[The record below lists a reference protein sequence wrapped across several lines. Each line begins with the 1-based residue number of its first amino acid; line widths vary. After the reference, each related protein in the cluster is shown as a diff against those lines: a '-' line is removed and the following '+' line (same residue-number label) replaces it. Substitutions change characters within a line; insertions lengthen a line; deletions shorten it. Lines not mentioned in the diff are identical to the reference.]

1 MQSVAPKH
9 FDAYYA
15 SMWDKLE
22 PLKCL
27 AAAAPTREIE
37 ISLSSS
43 TAKTH
48 VNSEDAV
55 IAPSFIQGNIT
66 TMEQTSD
73 FSKEQDQILVDPLQ
87 NVKNIVQGNR
97 NVSKIYRIPKLPS
110 VSGCIGDP
118 GVVAAL
124 TSIQKYL
131 DFLGYNHFGSLF
143 QIRKG
148 ATGKHLMNLAAEIV
162 RFGLPIKCLEAVVV
176 AVYLSNDILEV
187 DRYALSFKTRC
198 EGSVYR
204 HIVLAIKYKG
214 KFGALGLSRR
224 RDLMDK
230 SVSFETL
237 ADLVEEYRK
246 CYSSNFH
253 SVAKVKVGMLIP
265 HDHTKAAGFPWPD
278 QIVKGATFKIMD
290 KLKRSFARHGIG
302 LDDSDSDDSETELST
317 ESSTTGETSKPQS
330 NGLDEYRKMVAAAM
344 DYGLNTE

>member
-27 AAAAPTREIE
+27 TEAASTREIE
-37 ISLSSS
+37 IPLASS
-43 TAKTH
+43 TAKTQS
-48 VNSEDAV
+48 NSEDAV
-55 IAPSFIQGNIT
+55 IASALIQ
-66 TMEQTSD
+66 TMEYTADLST
-73 FSKEQDQILVDPLQ
+73 KQDPILLDPLQ
-87 NVKNIVQGNR
+87 NVKNLIHGNR
-97 NVSKIYRIPKLPS
+97 NISKIYRIPKLPS
-110 VSGCIGDP
+110 AVSGCIGEP

-124 TSIQKYL
+124 ASIQKYL

-198 EGSVYR
+198 EGGVYR

-224 RDLMDK
+224 HDLMDK
-230 SVSFETL
+230 SVTFESM

-246 CYSSNFH
+246 CYCSNFH

-278 QIVKGATFKIMD
+278 QIVKGA
-290 KLKRSFARHGIG
+290 
-302 LDDSDSDDSETELST
+302 SD
-317 ESSTTGETSKPQS
+317 P
-330 NGLDEYRKMVAAAM
+330 
-344 DYGLNTE
+344 